1 MLSAVIIKYF
11 DSDKRAITLF
21 LGIGALTA
29 LVYFT
34 LFTVIWQLLH
44 IDYRIA
50 VTISYLTAI
59 SFHFLMN
66 RKITFQAACGNFIP
80 HVMKYAVMTSINYV
94 ITILIVEFSVKLL
107 LLSPY
112 LGVLIALGVTVVTGY
127 LMLKFWV
134 FQINGR
140 QISS

>member
-1 MLSAVIIKYF
+1 MFQYLA
-11 DSDKRAITLF
+11 DDKRAITLF

-66 RKITFQAACGNFIP
+66 RKVTFQAARGNLIP
-80 HVMKYAVMTSINYV
+80 HVMKYAVMAFINYI

-107 LLSPY
+107 SLSPY
-112 LGVLIALGVTVVTGY
+112 LGVLIAVGVTVVTGY
-127 LMLKFWV
+127 LMMKLWV
-134 FQINGR
+134 FQISGR
-140 QISS
+140 PISG